1 MENNNPMDPNAI
13 TAYAVTILILAAI
26 VAGWA
31 YLRRVLANDSTT
43 QAAEYIKTLVKA
55 AEQQFSANDER
66 RAWVVAQVRE
76 RYPQIPI
83 DMLLAVLEAAVYDLN
98 TEQAIDAALEQQP
111 TPVASAG
118 TLRIDEDGKIWVD
131 YGSDPEP
138 GIAWG
143 DA

>member
-1 MENNNPMDPNAI
+1 MDPNAI
-13 TAYAVTILILAAI
+13 TAYAVTALILAAI

-43 QAAEYIKTLVKA
+43 QAAEYIRTLVKA

-76 RYPQIPI
+76 RYPKIPI

>member
-1 MENNNPMDPNAI
+1 MDPNAI
-13 TAYAVTILILAAI
+13 TAYAVTALILAAI

-43 QAAEYIKTLVKA
+43 QAAEYIRVLVKA
-55 AEQQFSANDER
+55 AEQQFEANDER

-76 RYPQIPI
+76 RYPKIPI

-98 TEQAIDAALEQQP
+98 QEQAIDAALEQQP

-118 TLRIDEDGKIWVD
+118 TLRMDGDGNVWISAEPKQD
-131 YGSDPEP
+131 P

>member
-1 MENNNPMDPNAI
+1 MDPQTI
-13 TAYAVTILILAAI
+13 TAYAITVLILAAI

-43 QAAEYIKTLVKA
+43 QAAEYIRVLVKA
-55 AEQQFSANDER
+55 AEQQFEANDER

-76 RYPQIPI
+76 RYPKIPI

-98 TEQAIDAALEQQP
+98 QEQAIDAALEQQP

>member
-1 MENNNPMDPNAI
+1 MDPNAI
-13 TAYAVTILILAAI
+13 TAYAVTALILAAI

-43 QAAEYIKTLVKA
+43 QAAEYIRVLVKA
-55 AEQQFSANDER
+55 AEQQFEANDER

-76 RYPQIPI
+76 RYPKIPI

-98 TEQAIDAALEQQP
+98 QEQAIDAALEQQP

>member
-1 MENNNPMDPNAI
+1 MDPNTI
-13 TAYAVTILILAAI
+13 TAYAVTALILAAI

>member
-1 MENNNPMDPNAI
+1 MDPNAI
-13 TAYAVTILILAAI
+13 TAYAVTALILAAI

-43 QAAEYIKTLVKA
+43 QAAEYIRVLVKA
-55 AEQQFSANDER
+55 AEQQFEANDER

-76 RYPQIPI
+76 RYPKIPI

-98 TEQAIDAALEQQP
+98 QEQAIDAALEQQP

-138 GIAWG
+138 GITGIAWG

>member
-1 MENNNPMDPNAI
+1 MDPQTI
-13 TAYAVTILILAAI
+13 TAYAITVLILAAI

-31 YLRRVLANDSTT
+31 YLRRMLANDDN
-43 QAAEYIKTLVKA
+43 AAAVAYIQTLVKA
-55 AEQQFSANDER
+55 AEQQFTANDER

-76 RYPQIPI
+76 RYPKIPI
-83 DMLLAVLEAAVYDLN
+83 DMILAVLEAAVYDLN